1 MQNPSI
7 YKKSTILVSKLRKKQ
22 WYMCSV
28 ANFSMKRSEGLLT
41 SVLPLKPEFSSK
53 TAIHLFWVFDRMSLY
68 LSMAL
73 ISQHNGKPT
82 IQPSYTSIKC
92 AHLIYLRNANCEIQL
107 ELETH
112 RPRVRKKWEDTLREW
127 FFCFGWWPSSV
138 SKYSFNPIQI
148 ADLDTECIGN
158 KLVRSWGQVNEAIT
172 EDHTASWLREKCESN
187 HIPL

>member
-1 MQNPSI
+1 
-7 YKKSTILVSKLRKKQ
+7 
-22 WYMCSV
+22 MCSV

-112 RPRVRKKWEDTLREW
+112 RLRVRKKWEDTLRENGS
-127 FFCFGWWPSSV
+127 FVLVDDPVLCPR
-138 SKYSFNPIQI
+138 KYSFNPIQT

-158 KLVRSWGQVNEAIT
+158 KLVRS
-172 EDHTASWLREKCESN
+172 
-187 HIPL
+187 